1 MDKKNGK
8 KTAKEKRVLIG
19 ALCVAAVMVAGS
31 TFAWFTSKDEVT
43 NRLSANAAYDVS
55 IAEDFQPP
63 EEWVPGQ
70 VIEKNVSATNTGNVD
85 AFVRMWMQGEMR
97 VIKEDAAGIA
107 LSSIGTIED
116 STDENYIK
124 LGFTKYNG
132 SKYLKTLSTTPNENP
147 DDAQNASSTN
157 TKAYSEVMAM
167 QSGGFLAYAPTNAE
181 YSYTTNQETVLDNYY
196 DGSALISKTVPANTA
211 VEVVASNTGDKVKAQ
226 EYDGSTTHFK
236 GVAIDSD
243 TFKPKT
249 TGLYLFRRTVDL
261 ETIDAYEYSGYYYV
275 AGSGYGDGTY
285 YALQTGKHVNTDT
298 NTSDNTVPTSQI
310 SVAID
315 SQSGLVDY
323 ITPTCKL
330 LTVTEA
336 KIDSSKL
343 KWTYTADTNGK
354 ATMTAYYLGTE
365 NETEGKTYATETDAE
380 KIDDIVIDV
389 ALVNVGARTTGL
401 NKDDNTKGDTETW
414 TAITTSGNDALTTF
428 YYNNDLESGDTT
440 SRLIDSV
447 MLSPNT
453 TQKAY
458 YAFDFDLNVFL
469 ESVQVTMDETN
480 KEMVTPV
487 TPWNATTDGAAT
499 PANVNTGA
507 TTSDTS
513 YEATNSS
520 EISVVG
526 WKAIT

>member
-1 MDKKNGK
+1 MSNDISKKK
-8 KTAKEKRVLIG
+8 KTSKEKRVLI
-19 ALCVAAVMVAGS
+19 ASLCIAAAIAAGS

-43 NRLSANAAYDVS
+43 NRLSASAAYNVS

-97 VIKEDAAGIA
+97 VIKEDANGVA
-107 LSSIGTIED
+107 LDSIGTITD
-116 STDENYIK
+116 ATDENYKK

-132 SKYLKTLSTTPNENP
+132 SKYLKTLSKTSNENP

-167 QSGGFLAYAPTNAE
+167 QSGGFLAYAPSDAE

-196 DGSALISKTVPANTA
+196 NGTALISKTVPANTN
-211 VEVVASNTGDKVKAQ
+211 VEVVASNTADNVTAQ
-226 EYDGSTTHFK
+226 TYDGSSTYFK

-249 TGLYLFRRTVDL
+249 TGLYLFRRI
-261 ETIDAYEYSGYYYV
+261 IDTGTDDKYEYSGYYYI

-285 YALQTGKHVNTDT
+285 YALQTGKHATTDT

-310 SVAID
+310 TVALD
-315 SQSGLVDY
+315 SQSNLVDH
-323 ITPTCKL
+323 ITPACKL
-330 LTVTEA
+330 LTVTE
-336 KIDSSKL
+336 SKVENSGL
-343 KWTYTADTNGK
+343 NWVYTPGTDGK
-354 ATMTAYYLGTE
+354 ATMTATYNGGTADD
-365 NETEGKTYATETDAE
+365 TT
-380 KIDDIVIDV
+380 DDIAIDV
-389 ALVNVGARTTGL
+389 ALVNVDARTTGL

-414 TAITTSGNDALTTF
+414 KAIGSGALTTF

-447 MLSPNT
+447 MLNQNT

-469 ESVQVTMDETN
+469 ESVQVTKDETN
-480 KEMVTPV
+480 KELTTPV
-487 TPWNATTDGAAT
+487 TPWNASTNGAST

-507 TTSDTS
+507 KTSTPTYDTTD
-513 YEATNSS
+513 AT
-520 EISVVG
+520 EINVVG
-526 WKAIT
+526 WTALS